1 MVIFEGPDP
10 PTPKLAD
17 VLRQSASAL
26 SRRQCGTDWELI
38 TKSFVAQHV
47 RQVLCSEG

>member
-26 SRRQCGTDWELI
+26 SRRQCGTDWEL
-38 TKSFVAQHV
+38 TKSFVAQCV
-47 RQVLCSEG
+47 RQVLSSEG